1 MIKNILSVL
10 VFLFSIFFL
19 YFVVN
24 IYFSDNQQTKI
35 NKNRKTILKKIIN
48 NTKGLPILLNDT
60 NKVIEFNSD
69 FNNENKKKE
78 RNFWRLFDK
87 WLEKLPLLVFL
98 EFL

>member
-10 VFLFSIFFL
+10 VFLFSILFL

-24 IYFSDNQQTKI
+24 TFFSDNQQTKI
-35 NKNRKTILKKIIN
+35 NKNRKTIEKKIIN

-69 FNNENKKKE
+69 FKNENKKKK

-87 WLEKLPLLVFL
+87 
-98 EFL
+98 

>member
-10 VFLFSIFFL
+10 VFLFSILFL

-24 IYFSDNQQTKI
+24 TYFSDNQQTKI

-69 FNNENKKKE
+69 FKNENKKKE
-78 RNFWRLFDK
+78 RNFWRLFDR
-87 WLEKLPLLVFL
+87 
-98 EFL
+98 

>member
-10 VFLFSIFFL
+10 VFLFSILFL

-24 IYFSDNQQTKI
+24 TFFSDNQQTKI
-35 NKNRKTILKKIIN
+35 NKNRKTIEKKIIN

-69 FNNENKKKE
+69 FKKENKKKK

-87 WLEKLPLLVFL
+87 
-98 EFL
+98 